1 MAKRDSVEI
10 ELPFSF
16 RAAPI
21 DDRNPE
27 IVALM
32 RVPVMLTAIDPPEQL
47 EATAAALA
55 HMKPVPGKPLEFE
68 CATAAAK
75 GRLRPFYQVQ
85 REPYSTYFRRTAG
98 A

>member
-1 MAKRDSVEI
+1 M
-10 ELPFSF
+10 PFSF

-21 DDRNPE
+21 DDRNEE
-27 IVALM
+27 IVTVM
-32 RVPVMLTAIDPPEQL
+32 RGPVMLTAIDPPEQL

-55 HMKPVPGKPLEFE
+55 HRKPVPGKPLEFE
-68 CATAAAK
+68 CATAAGK
-75 GRLRPFYQVQ
+75 VRLRPYCQLQ